1 MKAQLV
7 SLSIMFIILVLLAP
21 FPEIDSLRRTF
32 TTGSADIPVSAVQPA
47 IALEQSIPSID
58 LQEDTEPSDEPMTYI
73 CASGA
78 EPERSGVTP
87 VRSSIIRE
95 ATFEQY
101 QMEKHSAG
109 IRENQVSRSSEHY
122 FTPKSSFYATSIHSN
137 TVPTRQNFDFHE
149 LLQKR
154 CHVEQRSSGKQFL
167 FIQQVPNSV
176 LENWLLPQNGPNT
189 TPAEQPLRQQLDDG
203 TFRETDQIFTRDLH
217 RRSVPSDR
225 PARRTAGSLSSGVSN
240 SQR

>member
-7 SLSIMFIILVLLAP
+7 SLLIMFIILFLLAP

-58 LQEDTEPSDEPMTYI
+58 LQEDTEPADEPVIYI
-73 CASGA
+73 CASDA

-95 ATFEQY
+95 AAFEQY
-101 QMEKHSAG
+101 QMEKNSAG

-137 TVPTRQNFDFHE
+137 TVPTRQNFDFNDI
-149 LLQKR
+149 LQKR
-154 CHVEQRSSGKQFL
+154 CHVEQRNNSKQFL
-167 FIQQVPNSV
+167 FIQQVPNTV

-189 TPAEQPLRQQLDDG
+189 TPGEQPLRQQLDNG
-203 TFRETDQIFTRDLH
+203 TIRETDQIFTRDLH

-225 PARRTAGSLSSGVSN
+225 PARRTASSLSSGVSN
-240 SQR
+240 SRS